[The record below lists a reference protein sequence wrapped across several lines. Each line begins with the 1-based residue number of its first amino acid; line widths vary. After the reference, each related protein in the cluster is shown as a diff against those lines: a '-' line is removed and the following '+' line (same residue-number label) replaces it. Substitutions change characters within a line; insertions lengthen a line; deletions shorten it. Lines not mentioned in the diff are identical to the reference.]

1 MTGCW
6 CWCCVQKNR
15 VLITGNQLCK
25 GVSGVIYPAKLLGR
39 SDIPSEKELAV
50 KISNQGVEQ
59 LTETEGEII
68 EKLQGNIGIP
78 QLFFRGAVPKIL
90 FSSDPPSD
98 FGKVRQ
104 RQVLVTEGF
113 ATDLLRWIGNVEV
126 KELTVRQICYQLLN
140 ILEGVHKCGILHLDV
155 KPENVMFRQ
164 MFSPEEISY
173 KSPSKDQDIYL
184 IGFGLAVDL
193 NHKKATKRLG
203 KSKWKDFRIRG
214 HPSFRSR
221 SQHWGEPLGRKDDL
235 ETIVNMAM
243 SLLGQAPWAGL
254 AAKLALLV
262 ENGTTEGGRE
272 YQEILDQIGSAKH
285 IFFTEPPGTLPRWL
299 SDWIRHI
306 NGLRVDYA
314 PENYNYERSLLQ
326 GAAGPV
332 KQDKQEGM
340 SEDNQ
345 RADVTANIISTQ
357 PQTLLEVTNIEPQWP
372 SSHAKRLYETIKVAE
387 IESIQKQCRLR
398 GLRVGSRM
406 LQSLLCSLSEA
417 DK

>member
-1 MTGCW
+1 
-6 CWCCVQKNR
+6 
-15 VLITGNQLCK
+15 
-25 GVSGVIYPAKLLGR
+25 
-39 SDIPSEKELAV
+39 
-50 KISNQGVEQ
+50 
-59 LTETEGEII
+59 
-68 EKLQGNIGIP
+68 
-78 QLFFRGAVPKIL
+78 
-90 FSSDPPSD
+90 
-98 FGKVRQ
+98 
-104 RQVLVTEGF
+104 
-113 ATDLLRWIGNVEV
+113 
-126 KELTVRQICYQLLN
+126 
-140 ILEGVHKCGILHLDV
+140 
-155 KPENVMFRQ
+155 
-164 MFSPEEISY
+164 
-173 KSPSKDQDIYL
+173 
-184 IGFGLAVDL
+184 
-193 NHKKATKRLG
+193 
-203 KSKWKDFRIRG
+203 
-214 HPSFRSR
+214 
-221 SQHWGEPLGRKDDL
+221 
-235 ETIVNMAM
+235 
-243 SLLGQAPWAGL
+243 
-254 AAKLALLV
+254 V